1 MPLFAVDC
9 IASVE
14 LHESLHH
21 LCLSPVQLLFTLERK
36 GKKKK
41 KRKRPTFLSKW
52 ELIICCISGTL
63 CKYAVLF
70 VDAVCEYERLGKHF
84 GMNTGRDSN
93 PFFSLT
99 GWNAGLVG
107 LMLLEVVE

>member
-36 GKKKK
+36 GKEKKK
-41 KRKRPTFLSKW
+41 KKTAHVSFEMGADHLLYFRN
-52 ELIICCISGTL
+52 
-63 CKYAVLF
+63 AV
-70 VDAVCEYERLGKHF
+70 
-84 GMNTGRDSN
+84 
-93 PFFSLT
+93 
-99 GWNAGLVG
+99 
-107 LMLLEVVE
+107 